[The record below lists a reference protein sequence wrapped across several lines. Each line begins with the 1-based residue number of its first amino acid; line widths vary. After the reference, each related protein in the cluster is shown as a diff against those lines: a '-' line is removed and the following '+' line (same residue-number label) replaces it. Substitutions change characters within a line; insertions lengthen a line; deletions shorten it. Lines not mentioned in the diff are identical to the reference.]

1 MDLRKQ
7 VLSGLGW
14 SGGGRLLSQLFTWA
28 VTIVVMRLLSPGDYG
43 LMAMAG
49 FFINFLALLN
59 ELGLGAA
66 LIQKKDI
73 YESFLRQIFGLLL
86 ISNVI
91 FFLFLSASAPII
103 ANFFNDQRLSPII
116 RISSIQFLM
125 MSFSIIP
132 QSLLMRS
139 IDFRKLSIIDL
150 ISAITGSL
158 VTLMF
163 AVIGYGVWSLVFGS
177 LAINFVRTVGL
188 IGASRFICLPS
199 FSIKG
204 LGQAVFFGGYVMG
217 SRVLWFFYTQADT
230 FIIGKLLGK
239 ELLGYY
245 SVSMQLASLPMD
257 KTSGIIN
264 QVAFPAFSS
273 IQDDCQRVSS
283 YFLKAVRIGSL
294 FAFPILWGMS
304 SIAPELV
311 AVLLGDKWPN
321 ASLPLQLLSLVIPF
335 RMISNLMSP
344 ALLGLGRPDISFY
357 NTLLGFV
364 VMPIAILIFT
374 HWGLSGVCLAWMIFF
389 PLVLWLNLSRMVPL
403 IGIHVS
409 DVIMAMV
416 KPIAAAATMYAAVM
430 SLKALIGHDAKSVS
444 HLVLFIIT
452 GMMVYGGVI
461 RSVYREGYREV
472 LGLIMH

>member
-1 MDLRKQ
+1 MGLKKQ

-14 SGGGRLLSQLFTWA
+14 SAGNRFISQLFTWA

-49 FFINFLALLN
+49 FFINLLMLLN

-66 LIQKKDI
+66 LIQKKEIDDL
-73 YESFLRQIFGLLL
+73 FLRQIFGLLL
-86 ISNVI
+86 LSNVI
-91 FFLFLSASAPII
+91 LFLLLSVSAPMI
-103 ANFFNDQRLSPII
+103 ANFFNEQRIAGVI
-116 RISSIQFLM
+116 RISSMQFLM

-132 QSLLMRS
+132 QSLLIRS
-139 IDFRKLSIIDL
+139 MHFRKLSIIDL
-150 ISAITGSL
+150 ISTVTGSL
-158 VTLMF
+158 ATLML
-163 AVIGYGVWSLVFGS
+163 AVTGYGVWSLVWGS
-177 LAINFVRTVGL
+177 LTINLVRTIGL
-188 IGASRFICLPS
+188 TGASRFIGIPS

-204 LGQAVFFGGYVMG
+204 LRQAMFFGGYVMG
-217 SRVLWFFYTQADT
+217 SRILWFFYTQADT

-245 SVSMQLASLPMD
+245 SVSMQLASLPME

-264 QVAFPAFSS
+264 QVAFPAFSTV
-273 IQDDCQRVSS
+273 QDDSERVSS
-283 YFLKAVRIGSL
+283 YFLKAIRIGSF
-294 FAFPILWGMS
+294 FAFPILWGIS

-311 AVLLGDKWPN
+311 AVFLGDKWHN

-364 VMPIAILIFT
+364 VMPLAVLIST

-389 PLVLWLNLSRMVPL
+389 PLVLWLNLSRVVPV
-403 IGIHVS
+403 IGISVS
-409 DVIMAMV
+409 DVVTTMA

-430 SLKALIGHDAKSVS
+430 SLKALLGHDPKSIS

-452 GMMVYGGVI
+452 GMIVYCGVI
-461 RSVYREGYREV
+461 RSVYRQGYREV
-472 LGLIMH
+472 LGLIMR